1 MRDPSTSPPHPRA
14 DARPLAQ
21 RTLARALVRASVPS
35 NDVVLIPSTHRLRSM
50 AR

>member
-1 MRDPSTSPPHPRA
+1 MRDAPAPHPPA
-14 DARPLAQ
+14 DAAQ

-35 NDVVLIPSTHRLRSM
+35 NDVVLIPAHHLRSI

>member
-14 DARPLAQ
+14 DAAPHA
-21 RTLARALVRASVPS
+21 LARALLRASVPA